1 MLGNNVPAA
10 LDVVKQ
16 AAVRNAKRNVEIDTS
31 PVTTTDNTLIV
42 AQKKGDNE
50 LSNKYE
56 QNANNIKPSHVSA
69 KKGDVGEITYK
80 FSRALSEKI
89 NLQTAQKNQ
98 NKIKL
103 GKKASHF
110 NAVSDSNQA
119 LIISTQDP
127 ITTPVTL
134 TEAITADI
142 NNQVQQR
149 TGAES
154 YTETNQSDNVSDILH
169 VSSSFVQ
176 PNKTNF
182 ANVIPAKSDEADPVK
197 TGKNVSV
204 KSGQVVSVTSQTE
217 NKPGQITT
225 EQNQITPKS
234 VLTNTSVGEFA
245 ADTEQPQ
252 GKTILAVNGYG
263 NQDTGSELI
272 TEEVT
277 TGDAT
282 ATTGEKPP
290 VMNVPVVPDGPKK
303 PLLNDKLSQTD
314 QKVVHFKTNS
324 NETGSKPSN
333 AVGEKPNS
341 SDTEVLQQG
350 QAFSQFSAGDD
361 KELQHAQINLSSH
374 AALKDSKPAHEQI
387 SGTQAKGSG
396 NTTSDNNSDSDA
408 SQFNWMISSDNLQP
422 PNTEQSSF
430 SNMEANTTDYLSNS
444 VGEQIRESVR
454 ASLSQG
460 QQQITIR
467 LNPPEL
473 GKVFIKFQQ
482 QDDGITGI
490 VEVSRQQTRY
500 EVEQALPEVIR
511 NLADSGIG
519 ITKIEVVTTNTENFQ
534 QQPGKDQS
542 LSSGQNSWFSQNSSA
557 DSNAQPKNSH
567 ADETNQWFP
576 NTYENTEFTE
586 SQPMLVTDESINMLV

>member
-1 MLGNNVPAA
+1 MPAG
-10 LDVVKQ
+10 LDVLKQ
-16 AAVRNAKRNVEIDTS
+16 AAVRNANRNVQIDTS
-31 PVTTTDNTLIV
+31 PETTTDNTLI
-42 AQKKGDNE
+42 ATQKKGDNE

-56 QNANNIKPSHVSA
+56 QNANNIKPSHVLA
-69 KKGDVGEITYK
+69 KKGDVGEIPYK
-80 FSRALSEKI
+80 FSRALGEKI

-110 NAVSDSNQA
+110 NAVPDSNQA

-127 ITTPVTL
+127 ITPPVPL
-134 TEAITADI
+134 TEAIEADI

-149 TGAES
+149 TAAES

-182 ANVIPAKSDEADPVK
+182 ANAIPAKSNEAEPVNSDK
-197 TGKNVSV
+197 T
-204 KSGQVVSVTSQTE
+204 VSVTSQTE

-225 EQNQITPKS
+225 EQNQITSKS
-234 VLTNTSVGEFA
+234 VLTNTSLGEFA
-245 ADTEQPQ
+245 ADTEQPH

-263 NQDTGSELI
+263 NQDTDSELI
-272 TEEVT
+272 NEEVT
-277 TGDAT
+277 DGDAT
-282 ATTGEKPP
+282 ATTAQKPP
-290 VMNVPVVPDGPKK
+290 VMNIPVVPDGPKK
-303 PLLNDKLSQTD
+303 PLLNDKLSETD
-314 QKVVHFKTNS
+314 QKVVDFKSNY

-350 QAFSQFSAGDD
+350 QALSQFSGGDE
-361 KELQHAQINLSSH
+361 KELQNAQINLSSH
-374 AALKDSKPAHEQI
+374 AALKDSNPAKEQI

-444 VGEQIRESVR
+444 VGGQIRESVR

-519 ITKIEVVTTNTENFQ
+519 ITKLEVVTTNTENFQ
-534 QQPGKDQS
+534 QQAGKDQS
-542 LSSGQNSWFSQNSSA
+542 MSSGQNSWFSQNNSP

-567 ADETNQWFP
+567 ASETNQWFP
-576 NTYENTEFTE
+576 NTYENTELAE
-586 SQPMLVTDESINMLV
+586 SQHMLVTDESINMLV